1 MNSGNEKL
9 PQGFLHLCG
18 GFVLQ
23 KKSIF
28 AAKIS
33 HYNETEEDDHNE
45 HSLIPPVHPCLH
57 RPRWRGDCDGTQLA
71 PGTC

>member
-1 MNSGNEKL
+1 MNVMNSGNETL

-28 AAKIS
+28 AASIS
-33 HYNETEEDDHNE
+33 DLRSPTEN
-45 HSLIPPVHPCLH
+45 
-57 RPRWRGDCDGTQLA
+57 QA
-71 PGTC
+71 